1 MPVAAVEEA
10 YLYSLSRDL
19 LSAAVRLGILGPMH
33 GNPPPPITL
42 QQPSSPARVIETA
55 RLSEPAALAN
65 DLVVC
70 CGTGVALQRQLAPLV
85 WELLSEV
92 EALSL
97 DANTAAQTAPFI
109 ETLQVS
115 RTNLSGVLLVFVGQM
130 ISRSLLCVQGNH
142 PLLYS
147 RLFQS

>member
-33 GNPPPPITL
+33 GNPQPPPPITL
-42 QQPSSPARVIETA
+42 QQPLLARPCH
-55 RLSEPAALAN
+55 RDCSSEPAALAN
-65 DLVVC
+65 DLVC
-70 CGTGVALQRQLAPLV
+70 CGAGVALQRQLAPLV

-109 ETLQVS
+109 ETLQV
-115 RTNLSGVLLVFVGQM
+115 
-130 ISRSLLCVQGNH
+130 
-142 PLLYS
+142 
-147 RLFQS
+147 

>member
-1 MPVAAVEEA
+1 MEEA

-33 GNPPPPITL
+33 GNPQPHHFATTL
-42 QQPSSPARVIETA
+42 LARPCHRVF
-55 RLSEPAALAN
+55 LSEPAALAN

-70 CGTGVALQRQLAPLV
+70 CGAGVALQRQLAPLV

-97 DANTAAQTAPFI
+97 DASTAAQTAPFI
-109 ETLQVS
+109 ETLQVI
-115 RTNLSGVLLVFVGQM
+115 RG
-130 ISRSLLCVQGNH
+130 ISLGLA
-142 PLLYS
+142 
-147 RLFQS
+147 